1 MDKLIVSLQYSG
13 FLGSIVLNALLL
25 HLLFHKASSSFGR
38 YKILMISFSI
48 FAIFYSI
55 VDVLTL
61 PVIFAKGRSICVCS
75 NGPLKLFRSIG
86 VPLTAVYCGSFGLC
100 ISLLALHF
108 FYRYIAVCK
117 PEKMYYFDEKHIC
130 YTFVLSIF
138 IFVAWTITTY
148 FPMLPDEMREE
159 YYSDVLM
166 DNFLTDSHETSF
178 LVMMYKTPPDRP
190 EPVEWIYSQ
199 LLACGFMCFQMST
212 CSFVM
217 LFCGYKA
224 VVQMKHSE
232 VHMSS
237 KTRNLSRQLMMTL
250 GAQTLLPFTTVFL
263 PVGLIIVLPVFG
275 IDVGVAA
282 NKTAAF
288 LGIYPALDPMI
299 AIFLIKDFRY
309 FVFCRSES
317 SYVSSALSLTS
328 HPSKVFKIVKR
339 NNAA

>member
-1 MDKLIVSLQYSG
+1 
-13 FLGSIVLNALLL
+13 
-25 HLLFHKASSSFGR
+25 
-38 YKILMISFSI
+38 
-48 FAIFYSI
+48 
-55 VDVLTL
+55 
-61 PVIFAKGRSICVCS
+61 
-75 NGPLKLFRSIG
+75 
-86 VPLTAVYCGSFGLC
+86 
-100 ISLLALHF
+100 
-108 FYRYIAVCK
+108 
-117 PEKMYYFDEKHIC
+117 
-130 YTFVLSIF
+130 
-138 IFVAWTITTY
+138 
-148 FPMLPDEMREE
+148 
-159 YYSDVLM
+159 
-166 DNFLTDSHETSF
+166 
-178 LVMMYKTPPDRP
+178 
-190 EPVEWIYSQ
+190 
-199 LLACGFMCFQMST
+199 MST

-250 GAQTLLPFTTVFL
+250 GAQVPATLIDFLNNQNFQTLLPFTTVFL